1 MDFTETLANSIGSLA
16 SNLNKISAWNHPF
29 NMRFKVIPISS
40 F

>member
-1 MDFTETLANSIGSLA
+1 MDFTKTLANSIGSLA

-29 NMRFKVIPISS
+29 NMRFEVIPIST